1 MHHHITRPAPC
12 PRTTTGSANTAVPSG
27 PLPLDGRREST
38 IAYQRLA
45 NELPL
50 GLHRALRQMLDS
62 LVAAADGRPIGMFS
76 DLIVEV
82 TASRVLVGPSSDDP
96 VVYGIQRRFTV
107 RATQT
112 CHGCGRNGRAR
123 KDLGGRVRCAQC
135 ATPGLLLH
143 AIDQVMKQAGP
154 LRESRRSS
162 DSRELPPLLR
172 PVFRTYVEHHAR
184 NTLDRVDEIDHEIFA
199 GWLKLIRGLA
209 SELRHGTPVPA

>member
-1 MHHHITRPAPC
+1 MHHHITRPTPC
-12 PRTTTGSANTAVPSG
+12 SQANVGSANTAVPAGQLSSG
-27 PLPLDGRREST
+27 VRRESA

-45 NELPL
+45 NELPP

-62 LVAAADGRPIGMFS
+62 LVAAADGRPIGMFT

-82 TASRVLVGPSSDDP
+82 TANRVLVGPSSDDP

-112 CHGCGRNGRAR
+112 CHRCGRNGRAR
-123 KDLGGRVRCAQC
+123 KDLGCRVRCAQC
-135 ATPGLLLH
+135 AAPGLLLH
-143 AIDQVMKQAGP
+143 AIDQVMKQDGP

-172 PVFRTYVEHHAR
+172 PVFRTYVEHHAQIPH
-184 NTLDRVDEIDHEIFA
+184 DMVDQIDHDIVA
-199 GWLKLIRGLA
+199 GWLRLLRGLA
-209 SELRHGTPVPA
+209 GELRHGTAVPA